1 MNTNNDAKTVAMFTY
16 STDASVMSGQR
27 GDSQASRALARAQEA
42 AYVLAHA
49 AAWERGQVS
58 ATDKDGNAIVQQ
70 GDFAKLIGWSAGHVN
85 KACTLIRKHPN
96 LSALVGRDNLGKVGR
111 LVVKD
116 EDVVPMIVAV
126 VNAAL
131 LVGRAGIGSMYD
143 DLGKNDETETPDAY
157 SLAEDVARLFKRAA
171 RKGIPDSEVI
181 AAALAEAEARAARPT
196 V

>member
-1 MNTNNDAKTVAMFTY
+1 MNTNNDIKTVGTFTY
-16 STDASVMSGQR
+16 STDVTVMSGQR
-27 GDSQASRALARAQEA
+27 GDGKAGRDLARAQEA
-42 AYVLAHA
+42 AFTLAHA

-58 ATDKDGNAIVQQ
+58 ATDDKGNAIVQQ

-96 LSALVGRDNLGKVGR
+96 LSALVGRDNIGKVGR

-116 EDVVPMIVAV
+116 DDVVPMIVAV

-143 DLGKNDETETPDAY
+143 DLKVETETPDAY
-157 SLAEDVARLFKRAA
+157 SMNEDVARLFKRAA

-181 AAALAEAEARAARPT
+181 AAVLAEAEARAARPT

>member
-1 MNTNNDAKTVAMFTY
+1 MNTDTNTVAMFTY
-16 STDASVMSGQR
+16 STDVTVMSGQR
-27 GDSQASRALARAQEA
+27 GDSIANRALARAQEV

-49 AAWERGQVS
+49 AAWERGSVV
-58 ATDKDGNAIVQQ
+58 ATDDKGNAIVQQ
-70 GDFAKLIGWSAGHVN
+70 NDFAKLIGWSTGHVN

-96 LSALVGRDNLGKVGR
+96 LSALVGRDNIGKVGR

-116 EDVVPMIVAV
+116 DDVVPMIVAV

-143 DLGKNDETETPDAY
+143 DLKSETETETPDAY
-157 SLAEDVARLFKRAA
+157 SLNEDVARLFKRAA

-181 AAALAEAEARAARPT
+181 AAVLAEAEARQARPT

>member
-1 MNTNNDAKTVAMFTY
+1 MNTNTNIKNVAMFTY
-16 STDASVMSGQR
+16 STDVTVMSGQR
-27 GDSQASRALARAQEA
+27 GDSKAGRDLARAQEV

-58 ATDKDGNAIVQQ
+58 ATDDKGNAIVQQ

-96 LSALVGRDNLGKVGR
+96 LSALVGRDNIGKVGR

-116 EDVVPMIVAV
+116 DDVVPMIVAV

-143 DLGKNDETETPDAY
+143 DLKVETETTDAY
-157 SLAEDVARLFKRAA
+157 SLAEDVARLFKRAT
-171 RKGIPDSEVI
+171 RKGIPDSDVI
-181 AAALAEAEARAARPT
+181 AAVLAEAEARVARPT